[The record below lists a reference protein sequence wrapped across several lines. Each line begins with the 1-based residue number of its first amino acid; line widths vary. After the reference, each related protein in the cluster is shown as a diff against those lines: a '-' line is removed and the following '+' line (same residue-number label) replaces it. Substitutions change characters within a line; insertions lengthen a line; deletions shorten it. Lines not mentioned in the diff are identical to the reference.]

1 MRRRD
6 FIALVGGGV
15 GASWAF
21 AAAAQQA
28 TTPLIGFLL
37 PGSKVASKRFLDGF
51 PLGMEQR
58 GYVKDRSYVL
68 EVRYADSDFSR
79 LPFLAKELLHL
90 KPYLVVAATSS
101 AALAVKQVT
110 DSTPIVGINLV
121 DPVGMGL
128 VNSEAR
134 PGTNVTGTL
143 QYLPGLAGKQVELL
157 HDLIPNMTKIGVLAN
172 ASASSPAFN
181 ATQQHEAEVAA
192 AKLRISL
199 TLREVRTA
207 DDIGPA
213 FQTFVQERVNGV
225 VVLRDTLFLALRQQI
240 AAFALASHMPTIFGF
255 REDVESGGLLSY
267 GIDLRAAYMRAAFYV
282 DKILK
287 GEKPADL
294 PIEFPTKLELVLN
307 TATAK
312 ALGVTVPSSM
322 IMRADEVIE

>member
-1 MRRRD
+1 MKRRE
-6 FIALVGGGV
+6 FIAFVGG
-15 GASWAF
+15 ATLAWPL
-21 AAAAQQA
+21 AAVAQQA
-28 TTPLIGFLL
+28 ATPLIGLLL

-58 GYVKDRSYVL
+58 GYVKDRNYVL

-79 LPFLAKELLHL
+79 LPFLAKELLRL
-90 KPYLVVAATSS
+90 KPYVVVAATSS

-110 DSTPIVGINLV
+110 DSTPIVGINLI

-157 HDLIPNMTKIGVLAN
+157 RDLVPSMTKIGVLAN
-172 ASASSPAFN
+172 AGASSPAFN
-181 ATQQHEAEVAA
+181 AAQQNEAEVTA

-199 TLREVRTA
+199 TLRAVSNA
-207 DDIGPA
+207 DEIGPA

-225 VVLRDTLFLALRQQI
+225 VVLRDVLFLALRQQI
-240 AAFALASHMPTIFGF
+240 AAFALASHMPTIYGF

-267 GIDLRAAYMRAAFYV
+267 GIDLRAAYMRAAYYV

-287 GEKPADL
+287 GAKPADL

-312 ALGVTVPSSM
+312 ALGLNVPAQLLAT
-322 IMRADEVIE
+322 ADEVIE